1 MALTLRDE
9 KSGLIDRVRES
20 LLGIGVLVLVG
31 GVIVGAVVGGVV
43 LLHALRS
50 TEKRM
55 APLPIAQKSSPPA
68 EVPAVLQIPV
78 PPPPPGPGSAT
89 PISVA
94 APPAEIPAIDA
105 EGFLRH
111 WLVLGPFPFEKA
123 QPGKQELARRHVH
136 DEGKNRAEAGQKV
149 SVGGREY
156 AWKPHRTPEFFI
168 DFRALLGGERG
179 EDATAYAVCY
189 LLSDEEVKGVRF
201 RMGSNDQ
208 AKVYLNGREVLE
220 FGETRTLQKDQNIS
234 EEVKIRKGENSV
246 LFKVVNEKQGWQG
259 CLRLTDRSGSPV
271 RGLRVSLTPP

>member
-9 KSGLIDRVRES
+9 KAGLVDRVRES
-20 LLGIGVLVLVG
+20 LFGIGVLVLVG
-31 GVIVGAVVGGVV
+31 GAIVGAVVGGVV

-94 APPAEIPAIDA
+94 AAPAEIPAIDA
-105 EGFLRH
+105 EGFIRH
-111 WLVLGPFPFEKA
+111 WLVLGPIPFEKSHT
-123 QPGKQELARRHVH
+123 GKQELARKHFS
-136 DEGKNRAEAGQKV
+136 DEGKNRPEAGLKV
-149 SVGGREY
+149 PSGGREFV
-156 AWKPHRTPEFFI
+156 WKPHQAPEYFI
-168 DFRALLGGERG
+168 DFRGLLGGERG
-179 EDATAYAVCY
+179 EEATAYAACY

-208 AKVYLNGREVLE
+208 ARVCLNGREILE

-234 EEVKIRKGENSV
+234 EEMKIRRGENYV